1 LPHTDP
7 ETGDRYQMFSISR
20 PAGYNLFY
28 IKESELASRYKIV
41 TKTKTRNWWKE
52 EESKIPPV
60 EQKTV
65 HLLSGALLPVWK
77 YLKQL
82 QQQGLNIVRT
92 TTDDGVRLV
101 GVNVSPDAIGEIRR
115 TFGLWK
121 NTAANAEEILR
132 SVKEENE
139 NVELLGEIKIRKTR
153 FQGGSVVEVCP
164 ASYDQIRELRETG
177 LINIIQNS
185 KQRFFVSEEEGVALI
200 SLGKVLKMYPP
211 LHLIESDAAEDLL
224 INSPPDSEQVRSE
237 IVELRAWLIEPPAE
251 EVQRITFAS

>member
-1 LPHTDP
+1 
-7 ETGDRYQMFSISR
+7 MFSVSR
-20 PAGYNLFY
+20 PAGYNLLY
-28 IKESELASRYKIV
+28 IKEAELAARYKIV
-41 TKTKTRNWWKE
+41 TKTKARNWWKE
-52 EESKIPPV
+52 EERKIPPV

-101 GVNVSPDAIGEIRR
+101 GVNISLEAIGEIRR

-121 NTAANAEEILR
+121 NTAENAEEILR
-132 SVKEENE
+132 SVREENE
-139 NVELLGEIKIRKTR
+139 TVELLGEIKIRKTR
-153 FQGGSVVEVCP
+153 FQGSSVVEVC
-164 ASYDQIRELRETG
+164 ASSYDQIRQLRETG

-185 KQRFFVSEEEGVALI
+185 KQRFFVSEDEHPVLT

-211 LHLIESDAAEDLL
+211 QHLTENEATEDFLPSL
-224 INSPPDSEQVRSE
+224 PPDLEQVRNE
-237 IVELRAWLIEPPAE
+237 IVELPAWLIEPPAD
-251 EVQRITFAS
+251 EVCRIAFAA

>member
-1 LPHTDP
+1 
-7 ETGDRYQMFSISR
+7 M
-20 PAGYNLFY
+20 
-28 IKESELASRYKIV
+28 
-41 TKTKTRNWWKE
+41 
-52 EESKIPPV
+52 
-60 EQKTV
+60 
-65 HLLSGALLPVWK
+65 
-77 YLKQL
+77 
-82 QQQGLNIVRT
+82 
-92 TTDDGVRLV
+92 RLV

-211 LHLIESDAAEDLL
+211 PHLIESDATEDLL

-251 EVQRITFAS
+251 EVQRITFAG